1 MSDWSNEE
9 ILKFLERY
17 QGEPCIWDTGH
28 PDHKYNKKK
37 ADAWS
42 RLSAAFSK
50 SVKELK
56 NKKEILMV
64 TFRKHLKRKQDC
76 IRSGAATGDIYQP
89 NWFAYQFMESFLLPI
104 YTAKS
109 GLNSEMQSRSS
120 ETSYEAEDTENHINL
135 TVPSTS
141 AAEQQMATAFSNLT
155 NVLNQRQA
163 KSDEDE
169 CDLYARLLAHR
180 MRGLPKDEQKL
191 LMYEIDGLFI
201 QRIKRRR
208 ESPSPQISADSR
220 PSSASSGYV
229 LINRGERTPTSLPV
243 TEAIDDNITIY
254 VDESNASNPNNNN
267 ILIYHL

>member
-1 MSDWSNEE
+1 
-9 ILKFLERY
+9 
-17 QGEPCIWDTGH
+17 
-28 PDHKYNKKK
+28 
-37 ADAWS
+37 
-42 RLSAAFSK
+42 
-50 SVKELK
+50 
-56 NKKEILMV
+56 
-64 TFRKHLKRKQDC
+64 
-76 IRSGAATGDIYQP
+76 
-89 NWFAYQFMESFLLPI
+89 MESFLLPI